1 MIEKLDRLDE
11 ELDKLFKFLS
21 KYSNEQINLK
31 PNLKKWSIG
40 ENMYHLWLSESSI
53 EKYIRKKTSYPDTL
67 VKVNPIARLKLS
79 ILYFIFF
86 IGIKFKAPKILVD
99 PIPNNVDL
107 EELKKKWLESR
118 KSFKMLIESLD
129 KNDLLNKGV
138 LKHPLVGRI
147 NMKMTLDFL
156 FYHFKNHKKIIHK
169 LDENITNGF

>member
-1 MIEKLDRLDE
+1 MIEKLNRLDK

-21 KYSNEQINLK
+21 KYSNEEINLK

-40 ENMYHLWLSESSI
+40 ENMYHLWLSETSI

-67 VKVNPIARLKLS
+67 VDVNPIARLKLS

-99 PIPNNVDL
+99 PIPKNVDFK
-107 EELKKKWLESR
+107 ELKKKWLESR
-118 KSFKMLIESLD
+118 KSLKILIESLD
-129 KNDLLNKGV
+129 KNDLNKGV
-138 LKHPLVGRI
+138 LRHPLVGRI
-147 NMKMTLDFL
+147 NMNMTLDFL

-169 LDENITNGF
+169 LEKNITNGF

>member
-1 MIEKLDRLDE
+1 MIEKLDRLDK
-11 ELDKLFKFLS
+11 ELDVLFKSLS

-40 ENMYHLWLSESSI
+40 ENLYHLWLTETST

-67 VKVNPIARLKLS
+67 VNVNPIATLKLS

-118 KSFKMLIESLD
+118 KSFKILIESLD
-129 KNDLLNKGV
+129 EKDLNKGV

-147 NMKMTLDFL
+147 NMDMTLDFL

-169 LDENITNGF
+169 LEKKL

>member
-1 MIEKLDRLDE
+1 MIEKLDRLDK

-21 KYSNEQINLK
+21 KYSNEEINLK

-67 VKVNPIARLKLS
+67 VDVNPIARLKLS

-99 PIPNNVDL
+99 PIPNNIDFK
-107 EELKKKWLESR
+107 ELKKKWLESR
-118 KSFKMLIESLD
+118 KSLKILIESLD
-129 KNDLLNKGV
+129 KNDLNKGV
-138 LKHPLVGRI
+138 LRHPLVGRI
-147 NMKMTLDFL
+147 NMEMTLDFL

-169 LDENITNGF
+169 LEKNITNGF

>member
-1 MIEKLDRLDE
+1 
-11 ELDKLFKFLS
+11 
-21 KYSNEQINLK
+21 
-31 PNLKKWSIG
+31 
-40 ENMYHLWLSESSI
+40 MYHLWLSETSI

-118 KSFKMLIESLD
+118 KSFKMLIECLD

>member
-1 MIEKLDRLDE
+1 MIEKLDRLDK
-11 ELDKLFKFLS
+11 ELDILFKSLS

-40 ENMYHLWLSESSI
+40 ENLYHLWLSETST

-67 VKVNPIARLKLS
+67 VNVNPIATLKLS

-99 PIPNNVDL
+99 PIPNKIDL
-107 EELKKKWLESR
+107 KKLKKKWLESR
-118 KSFKMLIESLD
+118 KSFKTLIESLD
-129 KNDLLNKGV
+129 ENDLNKGV
-138 LKHPLVGRI
+138 LRHPLVGRI

-169 LDENITNGF
+169 LDKNITNGF

>member
-1 MIEKLDRLDE
+1 MIEKLDRLDK

-21 KYSNEQINLK
+21 KYSNEEINLK

-40 ENMYHLWLSESSI
+40 ENMYHLWLSETSI

-67 VKVNPIARLKLS
+67 VDVNPIARLKLS

-99 PIPNNVDL
+99 PIPRNIDL

-118 KSFKMLIESLD
+118 KSFKTLIERLD
-129 KNDLLNKGV
+129 EKDLNKGV

-169 LDENITNGF
+169 LDKNITNGF

>member
-1 MIEKLDRLDE
+1 MIEKLDILDK

-21 KYSNEQINLK
+21 KYSNEEINLK

-40 ENMYHLWLSESSI
+40 ENMYHLWLSETSI

-67 VKVNPIARLKLS
+67 VDVNPIARLKLS

-99 PIPNNVDL
+99 PIPKNVDFKK
-107 EELKKKWLESR
+107 LKKKWLESR
-118 KSFKMLIESLD
+118 KSFKILIESLD
-129 KNDLLNKGV
+129 KNDLNKGV
-138 LKHPLVGRI
+138 LRHPLVGRI
-147 NMKMTLDFL
+147 NMNMTLDFL

-169 LDENITNGF
+169 LDKNITNGF